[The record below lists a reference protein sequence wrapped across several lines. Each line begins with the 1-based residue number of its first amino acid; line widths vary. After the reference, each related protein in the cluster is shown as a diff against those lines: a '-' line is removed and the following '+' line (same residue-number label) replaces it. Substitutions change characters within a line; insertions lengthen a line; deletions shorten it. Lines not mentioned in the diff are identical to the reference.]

1 MVDPRPLDLSH
12 LLLSTWVVITLCL
25 RRLHGFALALRH
37 RIAAGGAT
45 FKHSAQMIEE
55 PRVREATEVSPVL
68 RQFREDISFIANLD
82 PVIHYAVANNLVCGT
97 GVRAGIDQNAAS

>member
-45 FKHSAQMIEE
+45 FKLAAEVAEE
-55 PRVREATEVSPVL
+55 PHVREKAGTPLIEVAEEPHVREKAGTPLIL
-68 RQFREDISFIANLD
+68 R
-82 PVIHYAVANNLVCGT
+82 
-97 GVRAGIDQNAAS
+97 